1 MGVTQTPSARPAPNV
16 VPNVPPQ
23 QANPPNTNEPAPG
36 ITEVGT
42 ADARTL
48 NPILIADPT
57 SLALSRLFFSSL
69 VNISPKDGAPT
80 PDLAEAWTV
89 SDDGLTYTFT
99 LRQGV
104 HWSDNR
110 N

>member
-1 MGVTQTPSARPAPNV
+1 MTQTPGAQPAPSAAID
-16 VPNVPPQ
+16 PPPQ
-23 QANPPNTNEPAPG
+23 QANPANPNEPAAG

-69 VNISPKDGAPT
+69 VNLSPKDGAPT
-80 PDLAEAWTV
+80 PDLAQAWTV

-99 LRQGV
+99 LRQNVQLERRPG
-104 HWSDNR
+104 N
-110 N
+110 